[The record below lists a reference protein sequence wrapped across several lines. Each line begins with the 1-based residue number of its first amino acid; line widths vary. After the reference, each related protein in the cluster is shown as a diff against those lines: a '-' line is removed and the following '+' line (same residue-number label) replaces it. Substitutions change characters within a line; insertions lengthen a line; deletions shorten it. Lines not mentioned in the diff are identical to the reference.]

1 MNLKIKK
8 IIVAVLILQLSS
20 YLLIGD
26 FMLEKQVLD
35 EFQEFSKRRLASDYN
50 LENSKIN
57 EEFIFSSCGDE
68 FFRNNELL
76 KEQIKNSNLNRYE
89 KLAELKELEAL
100 LFFNENE
107 SYKPINIYKSD
118 YHVSPGK
125 LLSDRINGKEEI
137 NVITFT
143 VCRINKTPFI
153 SSKIEITESF
163 STHTDFHAMLYNE
176 QLLTYEVTY
185 IWALFKWVRVN
196 KTNEKF

>member
-76 KEQIKNSNLNRYE
+76 KEEIKNSNLNRYE
-89 KLAELKELEAL
+89 KLAELNELEAL
-100 LFFNENE
+100 LFSNENE
-107 SYKPINIYKSD
+107 SYKPIIIYKSD

-125 LLSDRINGKEEI
+125 LLSDRINEKEEI

-185 IWALFKWVRVN
+185 IWALFKWIRVN